1 MGGYVYRLVRAVKE
15 QLVELVQTQ
24 LFAMIHI
31 RIKVRGAKGQAVF
44 DEVLE

>member
-1 MGGYVYRLVRAVKE
+1 MPVRIQYLSA
-15 QLVELVQTQ
+15 QLLVELLQTQ